1 MGDML
6 FQDDD
11 KVVQVAMQIVIAAG
25 DARNA
30 AGRALDCVGQF
41 DFAGAKEQMKE
52 AHSHISEAHNAQ
64 TEMIQAEISGEETF
78 QPSMLFNHAQDT
90 LMTVMSEI
98 HLTDKMI
105 SLFESFYEKMGK

>member
-1 MGDML
+1 
-6 FQDDD
+6 
-11 KVVQVAMQIVIAAG
+11 
-25 DARNA
+25 
-30 AGRALDCVGQF
+30 
-41 DFAGAKEQMKE
+41 MKE
-52 AHSHISEAHNAQ
+52 ALSHISEAHNAQ

-105 SLFESFYEKMGK
+105 SVFESFYEKMGK